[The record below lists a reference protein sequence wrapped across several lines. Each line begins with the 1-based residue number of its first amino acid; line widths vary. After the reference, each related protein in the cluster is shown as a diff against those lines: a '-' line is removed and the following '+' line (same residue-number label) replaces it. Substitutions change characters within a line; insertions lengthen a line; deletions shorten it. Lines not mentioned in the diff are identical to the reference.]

1 MCRTSFGT
9 FFLLFFVRL
18 LRRHRGVNA
27 AFRSFLQPHI
37 LGWVK
42 LSEVL
47 FSYLSIR
54 KELDL
59 ILDPAQ
65 NAPCWI
71 HHTVRGALSWTFPPK
86 SLSADIWIVTE
97 TQTVDGQLQDRQPYF
112 VHTSSDACL
121 NTLKPQKKKQTFS
134 VIFQSLCFR
143 YHPFPWGKVRHV
155 SALSWRLR
163 CLHQS
168 PSLCSLRG
176 GKNGIV
182 AHWDCN
188 SKIIDSRN
196 RL

>member
-54 KELDL
+54 KELEL

-134 VIFQSLCFR
+134 VIFQSLCFSL
-143 YHPFPWGKVRHV
+143 PPV
-155 SALSWRLR
+155 SSGQGET
-163 CLHQS
+163 C
-168 PSLCSLRG
+168 LCSVLKAALFTSVTLPVLAKRG
-176 GKNGIV
+176 EKWNCSSLG
-182 AHWDCN
+182 
-188 SKIIDSRN
+188 
-196 RL
+196 L